1 MKEQFEMI
9 RRGVHVVVATP
20 GRLKDLLAKRK
31 VTLDICTYLCL
42 DEADRMV
49 DSGGF
54 EEDVREVCLKYRVT
68 IYRAYDRL
76 PIHLH

>member
-54 EEDVREVCLKYRVT
+54 EEDVREVCLKYRFA
-68 IYRAYDRL
+68 IYRAYDR
-76 PIHLH
+76 